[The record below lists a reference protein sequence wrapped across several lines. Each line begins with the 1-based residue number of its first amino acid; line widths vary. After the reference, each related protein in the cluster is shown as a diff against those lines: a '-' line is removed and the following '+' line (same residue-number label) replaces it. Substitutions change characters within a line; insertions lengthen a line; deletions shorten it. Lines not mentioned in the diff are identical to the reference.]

1 MDSISKKFLIMDN
14 LAKAMEP
21 LDTRVQGMVQHS
33 TSTIFLITLAGVF
46 AKCQTWN
53 EIADYGKIKIDFFRS
68 FIPGL
73 ESTPSHDTFRRFF
86 SIINP
91 DKLESLYREW
101 ACCFSDSNV
110 SDTDSSTS
118 IKRHIAIDGK
128 RMRSAGKENLSI
140 LSCIVNEI
148 NNADND
154 GGKASVHIVSAY
166 DVTNEVSLGQERVPA
181 KSNEITADKALIESL
196 SIGKGDL
203 ITMDAMGT
211 QKEIA
216 EAIFRKGADYLLI
229 VKDNQ
234 LLLRKE
240 IEEIVGWNMLKKR
253 ENRNDDVTI
262 VDEKAH
268 GYTVTRSCF
277 TVQEKYMLGS
287 MYRKWAGIKTFGVFN
302 TIRKNK
308 KTGEETKDTQYFI
321 TSLGKDAASLIMH
334 KRNHRQ
340 VENGLHRMLDVEFRE
355 DDSKKKMNS
364 AINYSIIT
372 KMVTAVLKRNEKKI
386 PIGRKRLMAGWDE
399 NFMEKLILETINF
412 LNIGD

>member
-1 MDSISKKFLIMDN
+1 MDSISKKFLLMDN

-33 TSTIFLITLAGVF
+33 TSAIFLITLAGVF

-53 EIADYGKIKIDFFRS
+53 EIADYGKIKIDFFRR
-68 FIPGL
+68 FIPEL

-86 SIINP
+86 SIIDP
-91 DKLESLYREW
+91 DRLENLYRGW
-101 ACCFSDSNV
+101 ACGLASSSN
-110 SDTDSSTS
+110 SSTESSTS

-148 NNADND
+148 NNSDNYD
-154 GGKASVHIVSAY
+154 GKACVHIVSAY
-166 DVTNEVSLGQERVPA
+166 DVTNEVSLGQERVPE

-196 SIGKGDL
+196 AIGEGD
-203 ITMDAMGT
+203 IVTMDAMGT
-211 QKEIA
+211 QRDIA
-216 EAIFRKGADYLLI
+216 ELIVGKGADYLFI
-229 VKDNQ
+229 VKENQ
-234 LLLRKE
+234 PHLRKD
-240 IEEIVGWNMLKKR
+240 IEETVGWNMIKKR
-253 ENRNDDVTI
+253 ESRNDEATI
-262 VDEKAH
+262 VDEKGH
-268 GYTVTRSCF
+268 GYTVIRSCF

-287 MYRKWAGIKTFGVFN
+287 TYRKWTGIKTFGVFN

-321 TSLGKDAASLIMH
+321 TSLGKDATELIMH
-334 KRNHRQ
+334 KRNHWQ
-340 VENGLHRMLDVEFRE
+340 VENGLHRTLDVEFRE

-364 AINYSIIT
+364 AVNYSVIT
-372 KMVTAVLKRNEKKI
+372 KMVTAVLKRNDKKI

-399 NFMEKLILETINF
+399 DFMEKLILETINY
-412 LNIGD
+412 LTIEN

>member
-1 MDSISKKFLIMDN
+1 MDSISKKFLLMDN

-33 TSTIFLITLAGVF
+33 TSAIFLITLAGVF

-53 EIADYGKIKIDFFRS
+53 EIADYGRIKIDFFRR

-73 ESTPSHDTFRRFF
+73 KSTPSHDTFRRFF
-86 SIINP
+86 SMIDP
-91 DKLESLYREW
+91 DKLENLYRGW
-101 ACCFSDSNV
+101 ACGLISSNN
-110 SDTDSSTS
+110 SLTESSTS

-148 NNADND
+148 NNDDND
-154 GGKASVHIVSAY
+154 EGKACVHIVSAY
-166 DVTNEVSLGQERVPA
+166 DVTNEVSLGQERVPE

-196 SIGKGDL
+196 AIGEGDL
-203 ITMDAMGT
+203 VTMDAMGT
-211 QKEIA
+211 QREIA
-216 EAIFRKGADYLLI
+216 ELIIGKRADYLLI

-234 LLLRKE
+234 TLLRKE
-240 IEEIVGWNMLKKR
+240 IEEVVGWNMIKKR
-253 ENRNDDVTI
+253 ESRNDEVII

-268 GYTVTRSCF
+268 GYIVSRSCF

-287 MYRKWAGIKTFGVFN
+287 MYRKWKGIKTFGVFN
-302 TIRKNK
+302 TIRRNK
-308 KTGEETKDTQYFI
+308 RTGEETKDTQYFI
-321 TSLGKDAASLIMH
+321 TSLGKDAAELIMY
-334 KRNHRQ
+334 KRNHWQ
-340 VENGLHRMLDVEFRE
+340 VENGLHRTLDVEFRE

-364 AINYSIIT
+364 AVNYSIIT

-399 NFMEKLILETINF
+399 DFMEKLILETINY
-412 LNIGD
+412 LTKEE